1 MTHDAI
7 DAALFKVGDRVQKRS
22 GYRFPGIVRSVYPKG
37 DGEIRYDVEADHPAF
52 AGMLHIFSEAQLEP
66 REALVPA
73 GESVAGA
80 ARDMREALEKLIAA
94 CDNGRRFER
103 GVGGMT
109 IEAQIRRTVI
119 NGVSAWA
126 VEEARE
132 ALHAL
137 PLPAPQPQGA
147 AEND

>member
-66 REALVPA
+66 REDSPPA
-73 GESVAGA
+73 PVASEEEIVEEMMEAWKDTYEAEYMADGTSKDNRATAMRA
-80 ARDMREALEKLIAA
+80 AFAVAKRYLEK
-94 CDNGRRFER
+94 
-103 GVGGMT
+103 
-109 IEAQIRRTVI
+109 
-119 NGVSAWA
+119 
-126 VEEARE
+126 
-132 ALHAL
+132 
-137 PLPAPQPQGA
+137 QP
-147 AEND
+147 